1 MITKIRFD
9 RKPPVWCNA
18 ADRALSCRTDTEGQL
33 GVVRQRSITA
43 KLQIEQIVQEAIA
56 AEADDL
62 LRVHLLDK
70 GAGSRHRRH
79 RGTDVREAP
88 SGNRVPNILDGRVV
102 VGRYPPEQ
110 SVAVDVQRLRE
121 AYVRV
126 VPTETPADAII
137 GPLNERPEIVG
148 DPATGKQA
156 HLLHREVIVG
166 REMRSWSLL
175 LIGRSIGKSRFQHDR
190 EGRAIPIAAAQCV
203 ATQLEAAA
211 EGGQLQKGGMASRTR
226 LAGLARVERQ
236 RRC

>member
-70 GAGSRHRRH
+70 GAGGGHRRNS
-79 RGTDVREAP
+79 GTDVREAP
-88 SGNRVPNILDGRVV
+88 SGNRVPNIVDGRVV
-102 VGRYPPEQ
+102 VGRYPPQQ
-110 SVAVDVQRLRE
+110 SVAVDVERLRE
-121 AYVRV
+121 ADVSV
-126 VPTETPADAII
+126 VPTETPADAVI
-137 GPLNERPEIVG
+137 GPLNERSEIVG

-156 HLLHREVIVG
+156 HLLHREVVVG
-166 REMRSWSLL
+166 REMRSRILL
-175 LIGRSIGKSRFQHDR
+175 LIGRSIGKSRLQHDR
-190 EGRAIPIAAAQCV
+190 KRRATPIAAAQCV
-203 ATQLEAAA
+203 AAQLEAAA
-211 EGGQLQKGGMASRTR
+211 ERGQLQKSGMTGR
-226 LAGLARVERQ
+226 AGLPGLACV
-236 RRC
+236 